1 MKTLRV
7 LLVVPGLAALAWGAL
22 LFTEYALPLRPDVLG
37 TLGWLIGGPILN
49 DALLAPLIAVT
60 GLLLS
65 RLVPPHWKT
74 PIIVGTVA
82 TGVLTLLAFPLL
94 WRPYG
99 TPPSPG
105 LHDGNP
111 ALGLTGTVATVWCL
125 VVLAAQRHRVIVLI
139 KRLCTAIQHV
149 SPRRH

>member
-1 MKTLRV
+1 MKTFRV
-7 LLVVPGLAALAWGAL
+7 LLVVSGLAALVWGAM
-22 LFTEYALPLRPDVLG
+22 LFAEYALPLRPDVLG

-49 DALLAPLIAVT
+49 DALLAPLTTVT

-65 RLVPPHWKT
+65 RLAPPIWKT
-74 PIIVGTVA
+74 PIIAGTIA
-82 TGVLTLLAFPLL
+82 TGVLALLAFPLL

-111 ALGLTGTVATVWCL
+111 ILGLAGTVATVWFL
-125 VVLAAQRHRVIVLI
+125 VVLAAQRHRVVALI
-139 KRLCTAIQHV
+139 KRLGTAIQHV
-149 SPRRH
+149 SPWRL